1 MTAAA
6 EDVGDISASDT
17 DVHVADDAGAALLR
31 PAAAEDIA
39 ERSARNR
46 DGDVLGFRLDAGD
59 HRAAEEAPSAEDVLR
74 DRLLRLQAD
83 FDNYR
88 KRVDRERKDWAVYAN
103 EKLLKD
109 LLPALDNFDLGLAN
123 GIKANAPEALLEG
136 LRLVKGQLE
145 SALAKSGVTPIDA
158 EGQPFDPNLHEAIT
172 HMPSPDVP
180 EGTVLAQTR
189 RGYMMGD
196 KLLRPVQVV
205 VSSGPA
211 A

>member
-1 MTAAA
+1 MKKHTHPHAKPSEPEEEAAAA
-6 EDVGDISASDT
+6 EGSPDIPPDEPA
-17 DVHVADDAGAALLR
+17 VAET
-31 PAAAEDIA
+31 AAETATA
-39 ERSARNR
+39 EAP
-46 DGDVLGFRLDAGD
+46 
-59 HRAAEEAPSAEDVLR
+59 AEEAAPTAEEVLR
-74 DRLLRLQAD
+74 DQLLRLQAD

-88 KRVDRERKDWAVYAN
+88 KRIDRERKDWAVYAN

-145 SALAKSGVTPIDA
+145 GALSKSGVTPIDA

-189 RGYMMGD
+189 RGYKMGD
-196 KLLRPVQVV
+196 KLLRPAQVV
-205 VSSGPA
+205 VSSGAPA
-211 A
+211 

>member
-1 MTAAA
+1 MKKHSHPGKHETSQEPDEAA
-6 EDVGDISASDT
+6 EPREENSAEPVEPADPSPAEAPDADPLSD
-17 DVHVADDAGAALLR
+17 ADAAGAA
-31 PAAAEDIA
+31 PET
-39 ERSARNR
+39 
-46 DGDVLGFRLDAGD
+46 
-59 HRAAEEAPSAEDVLR
+59 EAPLSPEEILQ

-88 KRVDRERKDWAVYAN
+88 KRIDRDKKDWAIYAN

-123 GIKANAPEALLEG
+123 GEKAGAPQALLEG
-136 LRLVKGQLE
+136 LQLVRRQLE
-145 SALAKSGVTPIDA
+145 SALANSGVTPIDA

-172 HMPSPDVP
+172 HMPSPDIP
-180 EGTVLAQTR
+180 EGTVAAQTR
-189 RGYMMGD
+189 RGWKMGD
-196 KLLRPVQVV
+196 KLLRAAQVV

>member
-1 MTAAA
+1 MKSVSHKKHAHEELSEVQPEA
-6 EDVGDISASDT
+6 EAE
-17 DVHVADDAGAALLR
+17 VAPEAIPEE
-31 PAAAEDIA
+31 PAP
-39 ERSARNR
+39 
-46 DGDVLGFRLDAGD
+46 
-59 HRAAEEAPSAEDVLR
+59 AAEEPVAEPADTAAEPVPSPEEILN

-88 KRVDRERKDWAVYAN
+88 KRIDRERKDWAVFAN

-109 LLPALDNFDLGLAN
+109 LLPALDNFELGLAN
-123 GIKANAPEALLEG
+123 GVKANAPEALLEG
-136 LRLVKGQLE
+136 LRLVQKQMEGALE
-145 SALAKSGVTPIDA
+145 KSGVTPIDA

-172 HMPSPDVP
+172 HMPSTDVP

-189 RGYMMGD
+189 RGYKMGD
-196 KLLRPVQVV
+196 KLLRAAQVV

>member
-1 MTAAA
+1 MKKHSHPHA
-6 EDVGDISASDT
+6 EPSDPQDAT
-17 DVHVADDAGAALLR
+17 PDREPAPAPEGAPDDATDGAPEAPEAPLADSEA
-31 PAAAEDIA
+31 PETEAP
-39 ERSARNR
+39 
-46 DGDVLGFRLDAGD
+46 
-59 HRAAEEAPSAEDVLR
+59 AAEEAPSAEDVLR

-180 EGTVLAQTR
+180 EGIVLAQTR

-196 KLLRPVQVV
+196 KLLRPAQVV